1 MLSSGVLEGAGG
13 TFRRGRLGRAG
24 AAASRAHRTTVRE
37 VEAGLEACAS
47 AGDVTPLL
55 EGALVAEENEG
66 AIDVEA
72 LGGVSREGIA
82 VVEMLGRVLERNAP
96 VAAGLVADDQRAPEL
111 DDGSA
116 YAISQAEPRVVA
128 AAEDLV

>member
-1 MLSSGVLEGAGG
+1 
-13 TFRRGRLGRAG
+13 
-24 AAASRAHRTTVRE
+24 
-37 VEAGLEACAS
+37 
-47 AGDVTPLL
+47 
-55 EGALVAEENEG
+55 LVAEENEG

-116 YAISQAEPRVVA
+116 CAISQAEPRVVA